1 MAGASAIPENTA
13 RFRLDAVASICGG
26 TLAGSGGTE
35 VQGVVTDSRADTR
48 GKLFVA
54 LSGERY
60 DGHDYISAAL
70 RGGARA
76 LLVEREIGD
85 VPVPVVRVASTL
97 AALGALGRAH
107 RERWG
112 GTLIAVA
119 GSAGKTTTRAAV
131 SAALDAALPGQVH
144 FVRGNLNNQ
153 IGVPLVLLGL
163 DARQRAAAVEIGT
176 NAPGEVATLTDIAQP
191 NAGILTL
198 IDIEHSE
205 GLGSIERIEAEE
217 ASLYERLGPGAVAL
231 GNVDDERVR
240 RRLSGAKTRARV
252 GYGFGEGAD
261 YRILWRDEGN
271 VERSRLVIGRP
282 EGEPLSVDNPFLGR
296 PGAYAVAAAV
306 ASTQTALG
314 TELEP
319 GTFEAAFARLGGLE
333 PGRLTPIALQNGVL
347 VLDDTYNS
355 NPASLKS
362 SVATTHE
369 VARARS
375 GRLWLVL
382 GEMRELGDES
392 PRLHREAGETLLDFS
407 AACVISLGGE
417 ARWLLEP
424 FERAGVP
431 AHSLESYAA
440 VQFLL
445 QSLRARDVVLVKAS
459 RGVRAE
465 RVVDGLI
472 DKLGRAG

>member
-26 TLAGSGGTE
+26 TLAGSGETE
-35 VQGVVTDSRADTR
+35 VRGVVTDSRADTR

-60 DGHDYISAAL
+60 DGHDYVSAAL

-76 LLVEREIGD
+76 LLVERDIGE

-112 GTLIAVA
+112 GTLVAVA
-119 GSAGKTTTRAAV
+119 GSAGKTTTRTAV
-131 SAALDAALPGQVH
+131 SAALDAVLPGQVH
-144 FVRGNLNNQ
+144 FARGNLNNL

-163 DARQRAAAVEIGT
+163 GAEQRAAAVEIGT
-176 NAPGEVATLTDIAQP
+176 NAPGEVAALTELAQP
-191 NAGILTL
+191 NAGILTV
-198 IDIEHSE
+198 IGIEHSA

-217 ASLYERLGPGAVAL
+217 ASLFDRLGPGAAAL
-231 GNVDDERVR
+231 GNLDDERVR
-240 RRLSGAKTRARV
+240 RRLMGAKTRVRV
-252 GYGFGEGAD
+252 GYGFGEGAE

-271 VERSRLVIGRP
+271 VARSRLVVARP
-282 EGEPLSVDNPFLGR
+282 DSEPLSVDNPFLGR

-306 ASTQTALG
+306 AAAETALG
-314 TELEP
+314 SQLAPGAFELA
-319 GTFEAAFARLGGLE
+319 FERLGGLE
-333 PGRLTPIALQNGVL
+333 PGRLTPLELRNGVL

-362 SVATTHE
+362 SVATAHE

-407 AACVISLGGE
+407 AVCVISLGGE

-431 AHSLESYAA
+431 AHSLESYGA
-440 VQFLL
+440 VQFLAQNL
-445 QSLRARDVVLVKAS
+445 SPRDVVLVKAS

-465 RVVDGLI
+465 RVVEGLI

>member
-13 RFRLDAVASICGG
+13 RFRLDAVASICAG
-26 TLAGSGGTE
+26 TLAGSGE
-35 VQGVVTDSRADTR
+35 AEAQGVVTDSRADTR

-85 VPVPVVRVASTL
+85 VPVPVVRVHSTL

-144 FVRGNLNNQ
+144 FVRGNLNNR

-176 NAPGEVATLTDIAQP
+176 NSPGEVAMLTDIAQP

-198 IDIEHSE
+198 IGIEHSA

-217 ASLYERLGPGAVAL
+217 ASLFDRLGPGAAAL
-231 GNVDDERVR
+231 GNIDDERVR
-240 RRLSGAKTRARV
+240 RRLSSAKTRARI

-271 VERSRLVIGRP
+271 VARSRLVIGRP

-296 PGAYAVAAAV
+296 PGSYAVAAAV

-319 GTFEAAFARLGGLE
+319 GAFEAAFARLGGLE

-362 SVATTHE
+362 SVATAHE

-407 AACVISLGGE
+407 AACVVSLGGE

-440 VQFLL
+440 VQFLI
-445 QSLRARDVVLVKAS
+445 QNLRARDVVLVKAS

>member
-1 MAGASAIPENTA
+1 MASAIPENSA
-13 RFRLDAVASICGG
+13 RFRLDAVAAICGG
-26 TLAGSGGTE
+26 TLAGSGSVE
-35 VQGVVTDSRADTR
+35 VGGVVTDSRADTR

-60 DGHDYISAAL
+60 DGHDYVSAAL

-76 LLVEREIGD
+76 LLVERDIGE
-85 VPVPVVRVASTL
+85 VPVPVVRVGSTQT
-97 AALGALGRAH
+97 ALGALARAH

-112 GTLIAVA
+112 GTLVAVA
-119 GSAGKTTTRAAV
+119 GSAGKTTTRTAV
-131 SAALDAALPGQVH
+131 SAALDAALPGRVH
-144 FVRGNLNNQ
+144 FARGNLNNL

-163 DARQRAAAVEIGT
+163 EPAHRAASVEIGT
-176 NAPGEVATLTDIAQP
+176 NAPGEVATLTEIAQP
-191 NAGILTL
+191 NAAILTL
-198 IDIEHSE
+198 IGIEHSE

-217 ASLYERLGPGAVAL
+217 ASLFERLGPEAVAL

-252 GYGFGEGAD
+252 GYGFGEGAE

-271 VERSRLVIGRP
+271 VARSRLVVARP
-282 EGEPLSVDNPFLGR
+282 AGEPLSVDNPFLGR
-296 PGAYAVAAAV
+296 PGAYAVAAAL
-306 ASTQTALG
+306 AAAEAALR
-314 TELEP
+314 TELAP
-319 GTFEAAFARLGGLE
+319 GAFEAAFARLGGLE
-333 PGRLTPIALQNGVL
+333 PGRLSPVELQGGVL

-362 SVATTHE
+362 SVATAHE

-407 AACVISLGGE
+407 ASCVLSLGGE

-440 VQFLL
+440 VQFLV
-445 QSLRARDVVLVKAS
+445 QNLRARDVVLVKAS

-465 RVVDGLI
+465 RVVDGLV